1 MGQNRPRSFYNK
13 SGCPDPTAYRA
24 IRNIECRHSIELSV
38 LMKILNK
45 VCKKY
50 GYSLV
55 DHITFKDLKT
65 GEITKRYYVRERKK
79 K

>member
-1 MGQNRPRSFYNK
+1 MGQNRPRGFYNK

-24 IRNIECRHSIELSV
+24 LQNIECRYSIELSV

-50 GYSLV
+50 GYSLIGNV
-55 DHITFKDLKT
+55 TFKDNKT
-65 GEITKRYYVRERKK
+65 GENIRRYFTRKEK
-79 K
+79 